1 MKLNLKTDRM
11 TYAVED
17 GVGWMIFNNPA
28 RHNALSLE
36 MWQAIGEIAS
46 YFNESDHVRVVVL
59 TGAGGK
65 AFVSGADISEF
76 DKQRSNAKQKAEY
89 ARISTQGN
97 RELVNISKPV
107 LALIQGYCIG
117 GGLGTALTADL
128 RIATPDSTFGI
139 PAAKLGLGYEY
150 DNLAKLARSVGPA
163 RARDILFSARFLTA
177 QEALQYG
184 LIQFVFERDEI
195 RDRVIDYAQQ
205 MVKNAPLTIQA
216 AKQALNTFENGG
228 HKDEIA
234 LVNELVNRCFNSE
247 DYKEGRVA
255 FSEKRSPIFKGH

>member
-1 MKLNLKTDRM
+1 MKPNLKTDRM

-36 MWQAIGEIAS
+36 MWQAIGEIAP

-163 RARDILFSARFLTA
+163 RARDILF
-177 QEALQYG
+177 
-184 LIQFVFERDEI
+184 
-195 RDRVIDYAQQ
+195 
-205 MVKNAPLTIQA
+205 
-216 AKQALNTFENGG
+216 
-228 HKDEIA
+228 
-234 LVNELVNRCFNSE
+234 
-247 DYKEGRVA
+247 
-255 FSEKRSPIFKGH
+255 